1 MPFGSEWYVACL
13 RVAVAMESSEST
25 SVPVAL
31 VEHLPSLMRRAR
43 ILCRSQSDAEDLVSD
58 TVTRAIT
65 YAHRFEQGTNLRAW
79 LHRVQYHCFVSNHR
93 RNKRER
99 AALTRLSYELQ
110 TEEPVVQQAGRE
122 LSKRVVFAI
131 AELPTPM
138 KAVVELVDL
147 CELSYREAAEQ
158 LNVPVG
164 TVMSRLFRGRNRLA
178 THLSGPAAAPV
189 DACAA
194 RAA

>member
-1 MPFGSEWYVACL
+1 
-13 RVAVAMESSEST
+13 MESSESQ
-25 SVPVAL
+25 SVPAAI

-43 ILCRSQSDAEDLVSD
+43 TLCRNQSDAEDLVSD
-58 TVTRAIT
+58 SVTRAIT
-65 YAHRFEQGTNLRAW
+65 YAHKFEQGTNLRAW

-99 AALTRLSYELQ
+99 AAMARLSYEVR
-110 TEEPVVQQAGRE
+110 TEEPVLQQGGGE
-122 LSKRVVFAI
+122 LSQRVVFAM

-178 THLSGPAAAPV
+178 THLSGPSAPPMET
-189 DACAA
+189 CAA